1 MDRSPRAH
9 HDDRTLRLRL
19 DVQLDRQPITGRL
32 RTDGGAEETFVGWLG
47 FADALRRLHERA
59 AATPDRSDDPPGDP

>member
-47 FADALRRLHERA
+47 FADALRRLHDQA
-59 AATPDRSDDPPGDP
+59 AATPDRSDDPPGDA